1 MGDFLKNAGIVGLN
15 YMLDMSDAES
25 GKDYGIKMQNRPVD
39 GLELYEQGLWI
50 DEDFVQQCD
59 WTGMYFDACV
69 NYYGDSTVYKG
80 ILDRIN
86 KIICKIDNDQWK
98 PDKHLIQ
105 AFLIMSQE
113 NP

>member
-1 MGDFLKNAGIVGLN
+1 MGKYLVTMGDFLKNAGIVGLN

-39 GLELYEQGLWI
+39 GLELYEQGLWL

-69 NYYGDSTVYKG
+69 NYYGDFTVYK
-80 ILDRIN
+80 
-86 KIICKIDNDQWK
+86 
-98 PDKHLIQ
+98 
-105 AFLIMSQE
+105 
-113 NP
+113 

>member
-1 MGDFLKNAGIVGLN
+1 MGKYLVTMGDFLKNAGIVGLN

-39 GLELYEQGLWI
+39 GLELYEQGLWL

-69 NYYGDSTVYKG
+69 NYYGDFTVLTRLYAK
-80 ILDRIN
+80 
-86 KIICKIDNDQWK
+86 
-98 PDKHLIQ
+98 
-105 AFLIMSQE
+105 LIMTNGSRTSWLKKIRKISSL
-113 NP
+113 

>member
-1 MGDFLKNAGIVGLN
+1 MGKYLVTMGDFLKNAGIVGLN

-39 GLELYEQGLWI
+39 GLELYEQGLWL

-69 NYYGDSTVYKG
+69 NYAK
-80 ILDRIN
+80 
-86 KIICKIDNDQWK
+86 
-98 PDKHLIQ
+98 
-105 AFLIMSQE
+105 LIMTNGSRTSWLKKIRKISSL
-113 NP
+113 